1 MAFCSFSKEFD
12 DNSYVTIENKFITKY
27 LPQADGFAVKVY
39 LYGLYVCKHAA
50 ADFSLASMA
59 EVLQTDENSL
69 IQAFAFWEDFDL
81 VEIISKTPFAVQ
93 YLPVKSAVG
102 RPKKIRYEQYA
113 DFNKELQRKMQKVE
127 KHLNS
132 GDYIKY
138 MHFLEETSMQPQALL
153 LVAEYCISKQGKAV
167 SPAYIFNKARK
178 LIAGGAITYEQVER
192 ELSSY
197 HANESELISLFNAM
211 GLKGSNGYPRV
222 PDDNDY
228 SLYRKWTQ
236 TLEFEKDAIIAAAKN
251 LTRGTMH
258 SLDTTLEDLYSQGK
272 KSASEIT
279 AFMQTREKLASLT
292 FRIGRKLGVKVSNP
306 ATYVEEYVEKWCA
319 LGFDDSALLD
329 IALFCLK
336 NDCGNF
342 EDMHKLVQK
351 LSKENII
358 DGAAVKAYVK
368 EHNQLLEKLQETCG
382 NIRRNINTLQMV
394 KTWKEWG
401 FGADMIL
408 EAAKRSCASANP
420 LPYMNKILSA
430 WKDANVFSVKN
441 IPETT
446 GAGTSSTAFSSKF
459 VNPTI
464 EAANAKSSRER
475 YYALLREQAQKQ
487 ADAALAKANKN
498 ARFKQISLLLSKMEL
513 SLAKAEMYHPENLP
527 VLTKEKSDLMAE
539 RIEIL
544 SRMGLSESDLLP
556 KFTCQKCSDTGFLKN
571 GKSCDCYKG

>member
-272 KSASEIT
+272 KSANEIT

-306 ATYVEEYVEKWCA
+306 ATYIEEYVEKWCA

-342 EDMHKLVQK
+342 EDMHKLAQK

-527 VLTKEKSDLMAE
+527 ALTKEKSDLMAE
-539 RIEIL
+539 RIDIL
-544 SRMGLSESDLLP
+544 SRMGLSENDLLP

>member
-69 IQAFAFWEDFDL
+69 MQAFAFWEDFDL

-272 KSASEIT
+272 KSANDIT

-306 ATYVEEYVEKWCA
+306 ATYVEEYVEKWCT

-382 NIRRNINTLQMV
+382 NIRRNVNTLQMV